1 MQQKLWRFLPA
12 KYNAAQKLRALAM
25 FVFRASIYIGISYV
39 ILAPL
44 ISLVSR
50 SFMPME
56 DVYSPLVY
64 IVPRQMTLEHFA
76 TALKYMDYQGA
87 LLKTLPYCL
96 ILTLLQ
102 LMISASVG
110 YGFARYKLP
119 FGSLLF
125 GLVVLTIIIPSQTML
140 VPMYMQF
147 RYFDPLKLSTL
158 ITGSPQNLIN
168 TQWPMVL
175 LTAFGMGLNAGLYIY
190 IFRQFFRGMPAALE
204 EAAWIDGASPF
215 GTFFRI
221 MLPNATPAIIIV
233 VLFSLVW
240 QYNDVFFSSL
250 FSTSNPFIAGK
261 LSSLQSA
268 LGVLANIRD
277 TNQIDVVMKTGVLLV
292 ILPLILIYL
301 LLQRFFMEG
310 IERSGIVG

>member
-1 MQQKLWRFLPA
+1 MQQIAKRFER
-12 KYNAAQKLRALAM
+12 KKRIGIQKTRALPIA
-25 FVFRASIYIGISYV
+25 VFRVCIYIGISYV

-44 ISLVSR
+44 INLLSR

-64 IVPRQMTLEHFA
+64 VVPRTITLEHFSMA
-76 TALKYMDYQGA
+76 MQYMDYQMS
-87 LLKTLPYCL
+87 LTQTLPYCL
-96 ILTLLQ
+96 GLTLLQ
-102 LMISASVG
+102 LVISALVG

-119 FGSLLF
+119 CGRLLF
-125 GLVVLTIIIPSQTML
+125 GLVVLSIIVPSQTML

-147 RYFDPLKLSTL
+147 RYFDPLGLATL
-158 ITGSPQNLIN
+158 LTGKPLNLIN
-168 TQWPMVL
+168 TQWPMTL

-221 MLPNATPAIIIV
+221 MLPNATPAIIIIV
-233 VLFSLVW
+233 MFSMVW
-240 QYNDVFFSSL
+240 QYNDIFYSGL
-250 FSTSNPFIAGK
+250 FTTSNPFIAGK
-261 LSSLQSA
+261 LTSLQSA
-268 LGVLANIRD
+268 LGMLAGIRD
-277 TNQIDVVMKTGVLLV
+277 TNQIDSVMKTGVLLT

>member
-1 MQQKLWRFLPA
+1 MQHKKRRLHQTRQGLMQRMRML
-12 KYNAAQKLRALAM
+12 LMSL
-25 FVFRASIYIGISYV
+25 FRMCIYIGISYV

-50 SFMPME
+50 SFMPMD

-64 IVPRQMTLEHFA
+64 IVPRNITLEHFS
-76 TALKYMDYQGA
+76 TALKYMDYRTA
-87 LLKTLPYCL
+87 LMRTLPYCAG
-96 ILTLLQ
+96 LTLLQ
-102 LMISASVG
+102 LMVSSSVG

-119 FGSLLF
+119 FGKLLF
-125 GLVVLTIIIPSQTML
+125 GLVVITIIIPSQTML

-147 RYFDPLKLSTL
+147 RYFDPLGL
-158 ITGSPQNLIN
+158 ITLFAGAPINLIN
-168 TQWPMVL
+168 TQWPMFL
-175 LTAFGMGLNAGLYIY
+175 LTAFGMGLNTGLYIY

-204 EAAWIDGASPF
+204 EAAWIDGANPY

-221 MLPNATPAIIIV
+221 MLPNATPAIIII

-240 QYNDVFFSSL
+240 QYNDIFFSGL
-250 FSTSNPFIAGK
+250 FTTNNPFIAGK

-268 LGVLANIRD
+268 LGMLANIRD
-277 TNQIDVVMKTGVLLV
+277 TNQIDTVMKTGVLLV